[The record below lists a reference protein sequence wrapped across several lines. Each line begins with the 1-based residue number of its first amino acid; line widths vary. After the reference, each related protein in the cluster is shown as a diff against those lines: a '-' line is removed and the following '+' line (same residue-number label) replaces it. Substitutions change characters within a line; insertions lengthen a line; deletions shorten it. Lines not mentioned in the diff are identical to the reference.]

1 MTENTEENRRRFLQK
16 LIAGTSLIGIAPYL
30 MSLGGCSKDDG
41 AMEEDPPEDDAP
53 SGEIPRRTLGKTGE
67 SISIYSLGGQATL
80 EDAFGHDKAIYIID
94 RAIDRGI
101 NYIDTS
107 AYYGSNARGISERYI
122 GEVMKTRRDEVFLA
136 TKTMSRSYDG
146 AMSDLE
152 KSLKNLQTD
161 KIDLWQMHSI
171 RADENVDA
179 IFADTGCLKA
189 FEEARNQG
197 IVRFLGITGHES
209 PVPMKALIDRYPFDT
224 VLMALNAADKYYRSF
239 IEGLLPTAVEKNMGI
254 IGMKI
259 PAKGRIF
266 ENNGI
271 ITMKEAM
278 TYTLSLPVSTT
289 IIGIREI
296 AELEKNIQT
305 AKEFVKLSAD
315 EMLTIEKKAEPYY
328 KELMFFKG
336 LSNWPS

>member
-1 MTENTEENRRRFLQK
+1 MKENKEENRRRFLQK
-16 LIAGTSLIGIAPYL
+16 LIAGTSLMGIAPCL
-30 MSLGGCSKDDG
+30 MSLQGCSKDDSPL
-41 AMEEDPPEDDAP
+41 EEDPPKDDDT
-53 SGEIPRRTLGKTGE
+53 SEIPRRTFGNTGE
-67 SISIYSLGGQATL
+67 SLSIYSLGGQATL
-80 EDAFGHDKAIYIID
+80 EDALGHDKAIYIIN

-107 AYYGSNARGISERYI
+107 AYYGTNARGISERYI

-136 TKTMSRSYDG
+136 TKTLSRSYDG
-146 AMSDLE
+146 AMSDLD
-152 KSLKNLQTD
+152 KSLQNLQTD

-179 IFADTGCLKA
+179 IFANDGCLKA
-189 FEEARNQG
+189 FEEAKDQG

-254 IGMKI
+254 IGMKV

-266 ENNGI
+266 DNNGI

-278 TYTLSLPVSTT
+278 SYTLSLPVSTI
-289 IIGIREI
+289 IIGIREV
-296 AELEKNIQT
+296 AELEKNIQI
-305 AKEFVKLSAD
+305 AKEFAQLSAD
-315 EMLTIEKKAEPYY
+315 ELLAIEKKAEPYY

-336 LSNWPS
+336 LSSWPY